1 TKSFFDWDGKALL
14 GWRSFNGVKYYFD
27 QATGIS
33 KRWSQKIDGSWYY
46 FDGTSVMQKGWVTW
60 KDGTK
65 SYFQTDSS
73 GRAAALLGWASLNGK
88 KFYFNPANG
97 ISARWSQ
104 VIDGKEYYFDG
115 EGVRQTGWIT
125 WNNDGSRSYFD
136 PRDNGAMVH
145 GTQVIDGVI
154 YEFESDGRIREAI
167 MGAPKTTVALMV
179 RHFQASGR
187 SYPADVYAS
196 KGAATLQQFCG
207 LIYDEAVSEGVRPEV
222 LYSQVMHETGYLQFG
237 GDVKA
242 EQCNFGGLGA
252 TGNGVRGEVFP
263 DVRTGLRAQAQHLKA
278 YGSTAALN
286 NPCVDSRFQY
296 VKRGCAPYVANLS
309 GTWAADRQYGKKLLA
324 ILKDI
329 VLY

>member
-1 TKSFFDWDGKALL
+1 M
-14 GWRSFNGVKYYFD
+14 
-27 QATGIS
+27 
-33 KRWSQKIDGSWYY
+33 RWS
-46 FDGTSVMQKGWVTW
+46 
-60 KDGTK
+60 
-65 SYFQTDSS
+65 
-73 GRAAALLGWASLNGK
+73 R
-88 KFYFNPANG
+88 
-97 ISARWSQ
+97 

-145 GTQVIDGVI
+145 GTQMIDGVV

-187 SYPADVYAS
+187 SYPADSYAS

-207 LIYDEAVSEGVRPEV
+207 IIYDEAVSEGVRPEV

-278 YGSTAALN
+278 YGSTAELN
-286 NPCVDSRFQY
+286 NPCVDSRFHY